1 MSHPEADHLPIEQR
15 ALGAM
20 LCADDAVAIVRD
32 AGAQID
38 YFTDPV
44 HRVIFSAALQV
55 AADDEHGRVDSLGVL
70 EFLQH
75 TGQDESCGG
84 FDHLSDYL
92 TQLGGCVITARNFGK
107 DIERLR
113 GHWQRRQVLD
123 KLAQA
128 GAQLRGGSDPV
139 EAIRAASDLLLD
151 LRADFEAKAGA
162 SPFEVVPI
170 ADLASARP
178 EPTAYWWDGRV
189 PAGAV
194 TLWSGHGGSV
204 KSFVGLMLGAA
215 LATNRPL
222 FGVPTRS
229 ARVAFYSAED
239 PPSVTRYRLQLICR
253 HLDIDPAELADRLR
267 LLDAS
272 TADPALFRELQT
284 KAGKQGV
291 TTAAFEALRAYL
303 QAECIDVLMVDNAS
317 DTYDASE
324 IERARV
330 RGFMRAL
337 QRLVPSDGAVILLAH
352 VDKATSRGDR
362 GTGEAYSGS
371 TAWHN
376 SARSRIAQS
385 VDKDGGILLEHQK
398 NNYGPKAAPL
408 RLTWPAG
415 GVPQL
420 DAPVSGVVQHITDRN
435 DTKAVLALIHE
446 FNGRTDYINT
456 ATTGR
461 ANAAVV
467 LAREPNYPG
476 LKAADLFDLL
486 RRAERA
492 GHLVRVDYKNAD
504 RKDRQRWEVTTAGQQ
519 FAGLAPNAPNAPN
532 SRQTDIGAIGA
543 EGAPNAPNSAR
554 GVRGD
559 GAHAEIGAEA
569 TP

>member
-1 MSHPEADHLPIEQR
+1 MF
-15 ALGAM
+15 
-20 LCADDAVAIVRD
+20 CADDAVAIVRD

-55 AADDEHGRVDSLGVL
+55 AADDEHGRVDGLGVL

-84 FDHLSDYL
+84 FDNLSDYL
-92 TQLGGCVITARNFGK
+92 TQLGSRVITARNFGK

-128 GAQLRGGSDPV
+128 SAELRGGSDPA
-139 EAIRAASDLLLD
+139 EAIRNASDLLLD
-151 LRADFEAKAGA
+151 LRADFEAKASA

-215 LATNRPL
+215 LATHRPL

-239 PPSVTRYRLQLICR
+239 PPSVTRYRLHLICR
-253 HLDIDPAELADRLR
+253 HLSIDPAELADRLR

-291 TTAAFEALRAYL
+291 TTATFEALRAYL

-362 GTGEAYSGS
+362 GSGEAYSGS

-398 NNYGPKAAPL
+398 NNYGPKASPL

-420 DAPVSGVVQHITDRN
+420 EEPVSGVVRHITDRT
-435 DTKAVLALIHE
+435 DTRAVLVVLHE
-446 FNGRTDYINT
+446 FYSRGEYV
-456 ATTGR
+456 ATSAQSPT
-461 ANAAVV
+461 NAARV
-467 LAREPNYPG
+467 LG
-476 LKAADLFDLL
+476 ADPAFPRRKPAEVFNLL
-486 RRAERA
+486 RDAER
-492 GHLVRVDYKNAD
+492 GGLIERQQYRNTD
-504 RKDRQRWEVTTAGQQ
+504 RKERERWALTA
-519 FAGLAPNAPNAPN
+519 AGCSLIGKPAPSAPSAPT
-532 SRQTDIGAIGA
+532 SEPSAPSA
-543 EGAPNAPNSAR
+543 ESAPSAPTPAR
-554 GVRGD
+554 GVWGG
-559 GAHAEIGAEA
+559 GARTEVGAEA
-569 TP
+569 AP